1 MKKIIILIS
10 VILILAAVL
19 TAKEK
24 LTIARLR
31 YDGGG
36 DWYNNPS
43 VIPNLLKRISRDTN
57 VETAEKQVVI
67 SLKNNKIFD
76 YPFVYVTGH
85 GNINLNNEEIRN
97 LKRYLKKGGFLY
109 IDDDYG
115 MDEHFRQQLKEIYPD
130 KELQELPASHP
141 LFKCFYK
148 FKNGLPK
155 IHKHDGKRPQ
165 AFALFNNF
173 GRMILLYTYETNISD
188 GWASPNVH
196 KDPYEIREKALK
208 MGVNIVYYALTH

>member
-1 MKKIIILIS
+1 VKKIIILIS